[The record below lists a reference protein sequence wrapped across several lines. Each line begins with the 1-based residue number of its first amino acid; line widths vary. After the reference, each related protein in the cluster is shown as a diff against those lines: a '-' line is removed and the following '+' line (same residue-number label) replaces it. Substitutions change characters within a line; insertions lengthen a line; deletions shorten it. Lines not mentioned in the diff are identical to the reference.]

1 MKLFSDFREFVARGN
16 VLDLAVGVIL
26 GGAFG
31 KIVTSF
37 VNDLVMP
44 PIGFVLQRVNVRDL
58 GLVLVRDASGA
69 PVVSIGYGNFLQ
81 NVFEFLII
89 ALAVFLLVQAITRLR
104 RTQKAEPAAPPA
116 PREDLM
122 LLREIRDALQE

>member
-31 KIVTSF
+31 KIVTSL

-44 PIGFVLQRVNVRDL
+44 PIGFLLQRVNVRDL
-58 GLVLVRDASGA
+58 ELVLVRDAEGA

-81 NVFEFLII
+81 NIFEFLII

-104 RTQKAEPAAPPA
+104 RTQKPEPAVPPA
-116 PREDLM
+116 PREDLA
-122 LLREIRDALQE
+122 LLREIRDALQK